1 MTNLL
6 DIHVILLVVA
16 VVLFTSARKHVSYTL
31 HFSHVPN
38 ILLKYKKSKI
48 LRLEYLV
55 EITLPIQTD
64 LDLFLVRLG

>member
-38 ILLKYKKSKI
+38 ILLKYKKLKI
-48 LRLEYLV
+48 LRLEALN
-55 EITLPIQTD
+55 LC
-64 LDLFLVRLG
+64 LFSFVSCRNYVANPN